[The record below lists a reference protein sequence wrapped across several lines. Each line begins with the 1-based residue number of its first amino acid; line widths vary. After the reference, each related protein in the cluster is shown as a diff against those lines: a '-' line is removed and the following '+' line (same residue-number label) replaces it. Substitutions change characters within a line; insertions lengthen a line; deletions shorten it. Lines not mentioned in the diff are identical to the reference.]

1 MKNENNGVPNLINL
15 IQHLLIVKFYDDCVA
30 EQFEK
35 PTLDLI
41 DNIVFLAIKASQ
53 QLKMTHDEWLSSITH
68 HLFSSKS
75 LLIQMLTNNS

>member
-41 DNIVFLAIKASQ
+41 DNIVFFSYKSVATLENDSWWMVVVDYTSPLFFEI
-53 QLKMTHDEWLSSITH
+53 ITN
-68 HLFSSKS
+68 
-75 LLIQMLTNNS
+75 TNAH

>member
-35 PTLDLI
+35 PTLNLI
-41 DNIVFLAIKASQ
+41 DNIVF
-53 QLKMTHDEWLSSITH
+53 
-68 HLFSSKS
+68 FSYKS
-75 LLIQMLTNNS
+75 VATLENDS